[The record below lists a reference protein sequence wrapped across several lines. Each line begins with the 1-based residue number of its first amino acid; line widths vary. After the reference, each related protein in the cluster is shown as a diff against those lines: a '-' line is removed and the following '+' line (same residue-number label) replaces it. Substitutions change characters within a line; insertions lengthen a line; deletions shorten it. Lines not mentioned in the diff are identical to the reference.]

1 VISAFN
7 NRWKEG
13 ITMADLIKVD
23 TGTVAAA
30 ATTIATYN
38 NRIRDDFSSVE
49 SAIRA
54 LNSVWDS
61 SAAEQAMDSFYNI
74 KNTFHEPRYTVMDN
88 YVKFLQQ
95 QVDPGYTQTETVNTF
110 LADLF
115 K

>member
-1 VISAFN
+1 
-7 NRWKEG
+7 
-13 ITMADLIKVD
+13 MADLIKVD
-23 TGTVAAA
+23 TGRVAAA
-30 ATTIATYN
+30 ATTIAAYN

-74 KNTFHEPRYTVMDN
+74 KNTYHEPRYTVMNN

-95 QVDPGYTQTETVNTF
+95 QVDPATHRQ
-110 LADLF
+110 
-115 K
+115 KQ

>member
-1 VISAFN
+1 
-7 NRWKEG
+7 
-13 ITMADLIKVD
+13 MADLIKVD
-23 TGTVAAA
+23 TGRVAAA
-30 ATTIATYN
+30 ATNIANYN

-61 SAAEQAMDSFYNI
+61 SAAEQAIDSFYKI
-74 KNTFHEPRYTVMDN
+74 KNNFHEPRYTVMDN

-95 QVDPGYTQTETVNTF
+95 KVDPGYIQVETTNTT

>member
-1 VISAFN
+1 
-7 NRWKEG
+7 
-13 ITMADLIKVD
+13 MADIIKVD
-23 TGTVAAA
+23 TGRVAAA
-30 ATTIATYN
+30 AKNIANYN
-38 NRIRDDFSSVE
+38 NRIRDDFSPVE
-49 SAIRA
+49 SAMRA
-54 LNSVWDS
+54 LNSAWDS
-61 SAAEQAMDSFYNI
+61 TAAEQAMDSFYKI

>member
-1 VISAFN
+1 
-7 NRWKEG
+7 
-13 ITMADLIKVD
+13 MADLIKVD
-23 TGTVAAA
+23 TGRVAAA
-30 ATTIATYN
+30 ATTIAAYN

-74 KNTFHEPRYTVMDN
+74 KNTYHEPRYTVMNN